1 MLPKKSFA
9 TNEKV
14 AKFSIFLREK
24 KFWDTFVT
32 QKNGKIHVWGLISL
46 KNSSIGPCRALGQ
59 SDTFFGVLFL
69 PKIWVMPTLGF
80 D

>member
-1 MLPKKSFA
+1 MPENFFANTKKEAIF
-9 TNEKV
+9 N
-14 AKFSIFLREK
+14 IFLGK
-24 KFWDTFVT
+24 KNFWDTFVT

-59 SDTFFGVLFL
+59 SDTFFGALFL
-69 PKIWVMPTLGF
+69 PKIWEMPTLGF

>member
-1 MLPKKSFA
+1 MPKNFFVK
-9 TNEKV
+9 NEKE
-14 AKFSIFLREK
+14 AIFNIFLGKK

-46 KNSSIGPCRALGQ
+46 KYSSIGPCRALGQ